1 MEKYGRIKFVK
12 VITIIKTYN
21 SKEECMNSRYF
32 GIDVGRSDVKCQYG
46 PGEQDVLIFPSFVSG
61 EKTRFL
67 RSNNLMENLEVTIDG
82 RKYFV
87 GELAREKD
95 GSREFGSEKIRHQN
109 TMILLLTAIVA
120 SPAAPDCGAIYPRI
134 CAGLPLNNYGTQA
147 DEFENQLNGV
157 FQVTIPGKS
166 VEVHLSPD
174 HSLAMQEGVGALMDM
189 SHDEHGR
196 RLKSNLLAGTIGLG
210 DIGFKTVHI
219 IKMVDGAYK
228 DSYSGTLER
237 LGVSNAF
244 LNFYKRVS
252 QQRGLKP
259 NEAELEFR
267 QNKNNTPELKDLAR
281 EIEGVLS
288 MWWPDVTEFNQFYWV
303 GGGAGVSKFF
313 EKYQGLIIP
322 NSQTANARG
331 FRKVAVA
338 KLKQV

>member
-1 MEKYGRIKFVK
+1 
-12 VITIIKTYN
+12 
-21 SKEECMNSRYF
+21 MNSLYF
-32 GIDVGRSDVKCQYG
+32 GLDIGRSDVKSQHG
-46 PGEQDVLIFPSFVSG
+46 PGEEDVLIFPSFVSG

-67 RSNNLMENLEVTIDG
+67 RSDKLLENLDVKING
-82 RKYFV
+82 SKYFV

-95 GSREFGSEKIRHQN
+95 GSREFGSDKIRHQN

-120 SPAAPDCGAIYPRI
+120 SPVVPDTGVIYPRI

-147 DEFENQLNGV
+147 NEFENQLNGV
-157 FQVTIPGKS
+157 FHVTIPGKS

-174 HSLAMQEGVGALMDM
+174 RSLAMQEGVGALMDM
-189 SHDEHGR
+189 SYDEHGR
-196 RLKSNLLAGTIGLG
+196 RLKNNLLGGTIGLG

-259 NEAELEFR
+259 NEAELEFK
-267 QNKNNTPELKDLAR
+267 QNKNNISELKDLAR

-288 MWWPDVTEFNQFYWV
+288 MWWPDTTEFNQFYWV
-303 GGGAGVSKFF
+303 GGGAGVSNFF
-313 EKYQGLIIP
+313 EKYKGVIVP

-338 KLKQV
+338 KLY

>member
-1 MEKYGRIKFVK
+1 MD
-12 VITIIKTYN
+12 
-21 SKEECMNSRYF
+21 SLYF
-32 GIDVGRSDVKCQYG
+32 GLDIGRSDVKCQYG
-46 PGEQDVLIFPSFVSG
+46 PGENDVLVFPSFVSG

-67 RSNNLMENLEVTIDG
+67 SSDNLMENLDVKING
-82 RKYFV
+82 SKYFV

-95 GSREFGSEKIRHQN
+95 GSREFGSDKIRHQN
-109 TMILLLTAIVA
+109 TMILLLTAIAA
-120 SPAAPDCGAIYPRI
+120 SPVVPSGSVIYPRI
-134 CAGLPLNNYGTQA
+134 CVGLPLNNYSSQA
-147 DEFENQLNGV
+147 DEFEGLLHGV
-157 FQVTIPGKS
+157 YRVSIPGKNVELCLNS
-166 VEVHLSPD
+166 V

-189 SHDEHGR
+189 SYDESGR
-196 RLKSNLLAGTIGLG
+196 RLKNNLLAGTVGLG

-259 NEAELEFR
+259 NEAELEFK
-267 QNKNNTPELKDLAR
+267 QNKNNTPELKSLAS
-281 EIEGVLS
+281 EIEGALS
-288 MWWPDVTEFNQFYWV
+288 MWWPDTTEFNQFYWV
-303 GGGAGVSKFF
+303 GGGAGVSNFF
-313 EKYQGLIIP
+313 EKYKGLIVP

-338 KLKQV
+338 KLS

>member
-1 MEKYGRIKFVK
+1 
-12 VITIIKTYN
+12 
-21 SKEECMNSRYF
+21 MNSLYF

-46 PGEQDVLIFPSFVSG
+46 PDVKDVLVFPSFVSG

-67 RSNNLMENLEVTIDG
+67 KSDNLMENLEVTIDG
-82 RKYFV
+82 RNYFV

-95 GSREFGSEKIRHQN
+95 GSREFGSDKIKHQN
-109 TMILLLTAIVA
+109 TMILLLTAIA
-120 SPAAPDCGAIYPRI
+120 AAPTVPDSGAIYPRI
-134 CAGLPLNNYGTQA
+134 CVGLPLNNYGTQA
-147 DEFENQLNGV
+147 NEFENQLSGV
-157 FQVTIPGKS
+157 YHVTIPGKS
-166 VEVHLSPD
+166 LAVHLGPD
-174 HSLAMQEGVGALMDM
+174 RSLAMQEGVGALMDM
-189 SHDEHGR
+189 SHDEQGR
-196 RLKSNLLAGTIGLG
+196 RLKNNLLAGTIGLG

-259 NEAELEFR
+259 NEAELEFK
-267 QNKNNTPELKDLAR
+267 QNKNNTPELKSLAS
-281 EIEGVLS
+281 EIEGALS
-288 MWWPDVTEFNQFYWV
+288 MWWPDTTEFNQFYWV
-303 GGGAGVSKFF
+303 GGGAGVSNFF
-313 EKYQGLIIP
+313 EKYQGVIVP

-338 KLKQV
+338 KLK